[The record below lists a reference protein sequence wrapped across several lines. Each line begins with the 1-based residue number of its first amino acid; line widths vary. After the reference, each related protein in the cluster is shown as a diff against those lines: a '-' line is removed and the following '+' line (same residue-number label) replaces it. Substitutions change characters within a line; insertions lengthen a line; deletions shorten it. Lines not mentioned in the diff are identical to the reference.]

1 MLESHEAHDGR
12 NDLGLNKEHRDVAG
26 DRETGDRPQ
35 ADRPLADR
43 EVPVPGS
50 LAAQDGALLAI
61 NQWLDGDVTEADA
74 RRADGKQ
81 VDMWKLVAT
90 ETERRKRMVTPAHV
104 AANIMAALPEKTL
117 ATKTTASLAT
127 STTITAVAADN
138 ERGLSMNA
146 AVAIGAALF
155 ALGLLVGKLIF

>member
-12 NDLGLNKEHRDVAG
+12 NDLGLNNEHRDVAG
-26 DRETGDRPQ
+26 DRQTGDRPQ
-35 ADRPLADR
+35 ADRSLADR

-50 LAAQDGALLAI
+50 LAAQGGSPAAI

-74 RRADGKQ
+74 RRADSKQ

-90 ETERRKRMVTPAHV
+90 ETERRKRMVTPAYV

-117 ATKTTASLAT
+117 ATQASASLAT
-127 STTITAVAADN
+127 ATTTAVASEN

-146 AVAIGAALF
+146 AVAIGAGLF

>member
-26 DRETGDRPQ
+26 DRPIG
-35 ADRPLADR
+35 DRPLADR

-74 RRADGKQ
+74 RRADNKQ

-90 ETERRKRMVTPAHV
+90 ETERRKRMVTPAYV
-104 AANIMAALPEKTL
+104 AANIMAALPDKAAATQTAAAL
-117 ATKTTASLAT
+117 AA
-127 STTITAVAADN
+127 STTPSKAVAADN

-146 AVAIGAALF
+146 AVAIGAGLF
-155 ALGLLVGKLIF
+155 ALGLLVGKLLF